1 MEYEILYWLSFTGYI
16 LFFSNAVSMMLA
28 HKNKVGGHLDGRM
41 TFITGLLTV
50 LFMTLSVVTFM
61 SNLNLISE
69 TKKYK
74 IIPPEV
80 TYKIHAIDVS
90 GDTIWEK
97 VKDTTVEKPIE
108 VKFNFDDYLKK

>member
-28 HKNKVGGHLDGRM
+28 HKNNSTGHLDGRM
-41 TFITGLLTV
+41 TFITGTLTV
-50 LFMTLSVVTFM
+50 LFMTLSVITFM
-61 SNLNLISE
+61 NNLDLIEQS
-69 TKKYK
+69 KKHK
-74 IIPPEV
+74 IIPQEV
-80 TYKIHAIDVS
+80 TYKIQAIDVS

-108 VKFNFDDYLKK
+108 VNFDNYLKNK